1 MAGNQRDWAHLQ
13 FTEANGEEPNPNGP
27 EPGDEERYFAQLHDE
42 QEIAFHNERRARLAD
57 ALGTNDLP
65 DWYTVF
71 QNINAWRTDPEDGD
85 YEIGSIVSRLNLGD
99 NVADFKNHLII
110 YANTFS
116 TPQDPSDWVER
127 VLPIIDQAVEQTDN
141 DEYDNDAAGQD
152 RRKLAKRRLQKL
164 LRTRKSIRSHKRHN
178 RKGYKST
185 RGKKSRGKKS
195 RCKKSL
201 GKKTRGKKTRGKK
214 SR

>member
-13 FTEANGEEPNPNGP
+13 YTANGEEPHPNGP
-27 EPGDEERYFAQLHDE
+27 EPGDEERHFAQLHDE
-42 QEIAFHNERRARLAD
+42 QEIAFHNEQRARLAD

-71 QNINAWRTDPEDGD
+71 QNINAWRTDLEDGD
-85 YEIGSIVSRLNLGD
+85 YEIGHIVSRLNLGD

-127 VLPIIDQAVEQTDN
+127 VLPIIDQVVEQTDN
-141 DEYDNDAAGQD
+141 GDYDNDVAG
-152 RRKLAKRRLQKL
+152 RNKRKLAKSRLQKL

-178 RKGYKST
+178 RKGYKPT
-185 RGKKSRGKKS
+185 R
-195 RCKKSL
+195 

-214 SR
+214 TRGKKTHSKSKKTR